1 MTQYPTCTHIKEDG
15 TYCGSPALVNRRY
28 CYFHLNLRGRR
39 LRRARALRDQVNYP
53 LDLPPLEDL
62 ASVQVALSEVVQA
75 LGSGQLDQR
84 TGGKML
90 YGIQQTVALM
100 KYRAK
105 LEATQPDSE
114 AVPQVRAPLSGAN
127 LGSPSSHAAHVQEY
141 PGFEQEYAINPGG
154 DVDAETIWTLRKA
167 DEEAE
172 LRHSDGFPAPPPGLR
187 PGSLQ
192 YRIYR
197 EAAYQELNTKV
208 NSMNHQLREYYEM
221 KRKEGEKLKKE
232 MMSAIPAPERV
243 AESA

>member
-1 MTQYPTCTHIKEDG
+1 
-15 TYCGSPALVNRRY
+15 
-28 CYFHLNLRGRR
+28 
-39 LRRARALRDQVNYP
+39 
-53 LDLPPLEDL
+53 
-62 ASVQVALSEVVQA
+62 
-75 LGSGQLDQR
+75 
-84 TGGKML
+84 ML
-90 YGIQQTVALM
+90 YGIQQAVALM
-100 KYRAK
+100 KYRAQ
-105 LEATQPDSE
+105 LQATQPQAAE
-114 AVPQVRAPLSGAN
+114 AAPEQA
-127 LGSPSSHAAHVQEY
+127 PAAARVQEY

-154 DVDAETIWTLRKA
+154 DVDTETIWTLRKA

-172 LRHSDGFPAPPPGLR
+172 LRHSDGFPTPPPGLR

>member
-1 MTQYPTCTHIKEDG
+1 MTQYPTCTHMKEDG
-15 TYCGSPALVNRRY
+15 TYCGSPAPRHRKY
-28 CYFHLNLRGRR
+28 CYSHLAHRGRR
-39 LRRARALRDQVNYP
+39 LRRARALRDQVNYR

-75 LGSGQLDQR
+75 MGSGQLDQR

-100 KYRAK
+100 KYRAQ
-105 LEATQPDSE
+105 LQAAQPDSE
-114 AVPQVRAPLSGAN
+114 AVSQASAPLSGAN
-127 LGSPSSHAAHVQEY
+127 LGSPSSHAAPVQEY
-141 PGFEQEYAINPGG
+141 PGFEEEYAINPGG

-197 EAAYQELNTKV
+197 EAAYQDLNTKV